1 MNIAQNMMS
10 TEYSTTVEKVL
21 GGTDIHW
28 VNREFLWKYTNS
40 ILEDFDFEGG
50 PQRLFSIELQ
60 ELQMFC
66 PHIHICTFF
75 FHP

>member
-40 ILEDFDFEGG
+40 ILEDFACGG
-50 PQRLFSIELQ
+50 WFSTAI
-60 ELQMFC
+60 
-66 PHIHICTFF
+66 
-75 FHP
+75 